1 MWLMA
6 DGFRMRGKSAVPDI
20 AMDRTWTREEDRLLQ
35 ELKSCHIPWKYVSVA
50 MGNRP
55 VAQLKRRSYHLRDR
69 RPMDVEAVD
78 WGDQP
83 EDGNAWV
90 EEEDEEDGKRI
101 VDKSRRRVSFADPL
115 TTWAGIKLFTLTGHL
130 KVDENYDDEDDDG
143 DYLPRHPKLKKVS
156 YIESDFTLKE
166 VLLLHRIAAKWER
179 DRWLSI
185 STRFNDKT
193 GHSLTPEQAKWIVD
207 N

>member
-1 MWLMA
+1 
-6 DGFRMRGKSAVPDI
+6 
-20 AMDRTWTREEDRLLQ
+20 MDRTWTCEEDRLLQ

-55 VAQLKRRSYHLRDR
+55 IAQLKRRWYHLRDR

-78 WGDQP
+78 WGDPP

-90 EEEDEEDGKRI
+90 EEEDEEDEKRGL
-101 VDKSRRRVSFADPL
+101 DKTRRRVSFADPL
-115 TTWAGIKLFTLTGHL
+115 TTVREVGIRNLSLFWAGIKLFTLTGHS
-130 KVDENYDDEDDDG
+130 KVDDNYDDEDDDG
-143 DYLPRHPKLKKVS
+143 DDLPRHPKLKKVS
-156 YIESDFTLKE
+156 YIESEFTLKE

-179 DRWLSI
+179 DRWRAI

-193 GHSLTPEQAKWIVD
+193 GHSLTPEQAKRIV
-207 N
+207 NN